1 MTIPLVAQ
9 RFGHRGVALLRIAV
23 LDVLYQARKANE
35 CLGCAGISRRAGIFR
50 EPGYARKRGNDDIV
64 MVVLG
69 SLVKSE
75 LLNKCTQKNGNPG
88 WQLTDATFTRR
99 DEEITTV
106 SDWGGDNWIIS
117 AYRTRQWGFVPPVHR
132 SCRSVRMSITSRAK
146 ATGGSDDA
154 ENKQAL
160 RPIMWARSPT
170 REETAIDSTLVQK
183 VHTGLDIVIDNNAC

>member
-23 LDVLYQARKANE
+23 LDVLYQARKDNE

-64 MVVLG
+64 MGVLG

-106 SDWGGDNWIIS
+106 SDWGGNNWIIS
-117 AYRTRQWGFVPPVHR
+117 AYRTRQWGFCPACPSVLPKRPDVDHIKGQGDGR
-132 SCRSVRMSITSRAK
+132 FGRCR
-146 ATGGSDDA
+146 
-154 ENKQAL
+154 KQAGS
-160 RPIMWARSPT
+160 SP
-170 REETAIDSTLVQK
+170 DHVGK
-183 VHTGLDIVIDNNAC
+183 VANPGRNRDRFDLSSEGPYRIGHCH